1 MTDHVEVPQ
10 WRPVIQSSSEVAPD
24 FTWGPPDA
32 DGLRH
37 PVPLVGTP
45 VERGGITWPSREHL
59 DAMSQRFA
67 VNWTESNGGPNTSAA
82 TPTCSRTNGGR
93 RNSGRER
100 FTNWTTPPRR
110 FAPNWNDSGRST
122 RGSGSGGEGG
132 DRGTGWIV

>member
-59 DAMSQRFA
+59 DAHVAALRRELDGVERRTEHVRSDADLFPNEWRTEEQRA
-67 VNWTESNGGPNTSAA
+67 RTLHELDNTAA
-82 TPTCSRTNGGR
+82 AIRAELERLGAIDARKRKR
-93 RNSGRER
+93 R
-100 FTNWTTPPRR
+100 
-110 FAPNWNDSGRST
+110 
-122 RGSGSGGEGG
+122 
-132 DRGTGWIV
+132 